1 MLHQS
6 LASPANRR
14 TLSSS
19 TMSDE
24 KVTMSPDPEH
34 GLDAVSP
41 DQGRRSHH
49 GQPRAVGFW
58 DHSMY
63 KVRGHV
69 FRLWA
74 RTGT

>member
-1 MLHQS
+1 M
-6 LASPANRR
+6 APPANRR
-14 TLSSS
+14 TQSSS
-19 TMSDE
+19 TMSDD
-24 KVTMSPDPEH
+24 KMMMPDQEH
-34 GLDAVSP
+34 GLAGVSP
-41 DQGRRSHH
+41 DQGRRRHN
-49 GQPRAVGFW
+49 GQHRAVGFW